1 MVVLC
6 YFVVLDLKE
15 LLGLRD
21 ELTDCFVTVKLFPL
35 LAIMLDFLVE
45 LVTFLVL
52 VTGPVVDVI
61 VLVMVLVT
69 PP

>member
-1 MVVLC
+1 MVVL
-6 YFVVLDLKE
+6 YLVVLDLMV

-21 ELTDCFVTVKLFPL
+21 EAIVCLVTVKLLPE